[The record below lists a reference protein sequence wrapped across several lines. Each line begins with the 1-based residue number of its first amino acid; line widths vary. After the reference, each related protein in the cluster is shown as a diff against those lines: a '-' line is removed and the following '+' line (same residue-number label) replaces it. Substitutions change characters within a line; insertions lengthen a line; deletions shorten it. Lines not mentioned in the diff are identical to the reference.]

1 MLVATLAVG
10 AGLGL
15 ASVTAFGSTRMNI
28 WRTYGE
34 YFQLGYVVGYL
45 DAVVL
50 AQRHDVRAQVLGGG
64 SRDFNRWVREV
75 NAFYEDPKNAE
86 RPVPDAMHVVAMRM
100 RDEWLQE
107 LARKKQQGKPS
118 PSPSPAS

>member
-45 DAVVL
+45 DAVLL

-75 NAFYEDPKNAE
+75 NAFYEDAKNAE
-86 RPVPDAMHVVAMRM
+86 RPVPDAIYVVGTKM
-100 RDEWLQE
+100 RDEWLAE
-107 LARKKQQGKPS
+107 LARKRQQGTPS
-118 PSPSPAS
+118 PNPSPAS